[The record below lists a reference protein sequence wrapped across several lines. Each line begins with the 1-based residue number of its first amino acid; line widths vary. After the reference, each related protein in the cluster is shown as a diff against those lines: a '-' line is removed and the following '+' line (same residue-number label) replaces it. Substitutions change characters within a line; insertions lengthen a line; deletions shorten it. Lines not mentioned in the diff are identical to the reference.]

1 LKVGL
6 RMANLEIFELIHEEK
21 QTLFDIECVK
31 KEVSLGK
38 FRYTEINKNK
48 ALLVKQNK
56 KYKVKIN

>member
-1 LKVGL
+1 
-6 RMANLEIFELIHEEK
+6 MANLEIFELIHEEK